1 MELNVHVNLLKPNNI
16 ESRNGCNGSGKL
28 GLGGDLGGGGKPVFL
43 DVLQTYSIYRNDLY
57 LHLKNVIHNDVFIFY
72 V

>member
-28 GLGGDLGGGGKPVFL
+28 GLGGDLGGGGR
-43 DVLQTYSIYRNDLY
+43 QTG
-57 LHLKNVIHNDVFIFY
+57 IFGFSADIFNIQERLIFTP
-72 V
+72 

>member
-28 GLGGDLGGGGKPVFL
+28 GLGGVGGGR
-43 DVLQTYSIYRNDLY
+43 QTC
-57 LHLKNVIHNDVFIFY
+57 IFGFSADIFNIQERLIFAP
-72 V
+72 

>member
-28 GLGGDLGGGGKPVFL
+28 GLGGDLGGGG
-43 DVLQTYSIYRNDLY
+43 QTC
-57 LHLKNVIHNDVFIFY
+57 IFGFSADIFNIQERLIFTP
-72 V
+72 

>member
-28 GLGGDLGGGGKPVFL
+28 GLGGDLGGGANLYFWIFCRHIQYTGT
-43 DVLQTYSIYRNDLY
+43 TYIYT
-57 LHLKNVIHNDVFIFY
+57 LKM
-72 V
+72 